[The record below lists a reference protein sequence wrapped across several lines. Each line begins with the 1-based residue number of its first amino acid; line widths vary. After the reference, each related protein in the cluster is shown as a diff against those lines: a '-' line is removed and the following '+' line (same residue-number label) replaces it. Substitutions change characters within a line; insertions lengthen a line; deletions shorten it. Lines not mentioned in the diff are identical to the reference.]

1 MTIDFNILNTIEPLP
16 DDFKE
21 KVDEMNIENEIGQI
35 QKEIDSISTDKMPYD
50 KYDYICIFAVAII
63 EVVTDFITCDPTNPN
78 SLASKFND
86 SKNPLGKWCNEHI
99 HERINHSNNPLD
111 FQGRFDENGK
121 QVFGSGHMGQTIS
134 FGGGDHRQ
142 LTYDHDLL
150 RFFHAL
156 KDYKTGTFNEGGYI
170 NIDGKSIL
178 VQVSTKLNANGKPF
192 SPTDNPLWSLIC
204 HLFADFW
211 STRGLPIPG
220 WSMLSHCSDRE
231 VRQWAAHMYHD
242 GFNFRTELLKNI
254 PVAIGEFII
263 RLYCYLRF
271 RDEVQP
277 GKVYRFNDVV
287 YSKEAY
293 QYKRKQMLLFS
304 HTIALSFS
312 IGKAVITENPLLI
325 NTAMVLRVFQLTLN
339 ILKDEINYNHRVL
352 TSISLDQYKNRLVQT
367 NYIIISLNNI
377 YYTASYQRIVWVLRE
392 KANELINE
400 REKKGAELANLYKE
414 FISLKV
420 KNKILMDNNN
430 DEINILMKKTSF
442 VDDPHVS
449 LDDLVGD
456 DDMDAVSLDSLIDDN
471 SN

>member
-156 KDYKTGTFNEGGYI
+156 KDYKTGTFNE
-170 NIDGKSIL
+170 K
-178 VQVSTKLNANGKPF
+178 
-192 SPTDNPLWSLIC
+192 
-204 HLFADFW
+204 
-211 STRGLPIPG
+211 R
-220 WSMLSHCSDRE
+220 
-231 VRQWAAHMYHD
+231 
-242 GFNFRTELLKNI
+242 
-254 PVAIGEFII
+254 
-263 RLYCYLRF
+263 
-271 RDEVQP
+271 
-277 GKVYRFNDVV
+277 
-287 YSKEAY
+287 Y
-293 QYKRKQMLLFS
+293 Q
-304 HTIALSFS
+304 
-312 IGKAVITENPLLI
+312 N
-325 NTAMVLRVFQLTLN
+325 NT
-339 ILKDEINYNHRVL
+339 
-352 TSISLDQYKNRLVQT
+352 
-367 NYIIISLNNI
+367 
-377 YYTASYQRIVWVLRE
+377 
-392 KANELINE
+392 
-400 REKKGAELANLYKE
+400 
-414 FISLKV
+414 
-420 KNKILMDNNN
+420 
-430 DEINILMKKTSF
+430 
-442 VDDPHVS
+442 
-449 LDDLVGD
+449 
-456 DDMDAVSLDSLIDDN
+456 
-471 SN
+471 